1 MDPTVFNQKLQK
13 PYCVGQATASLVH
26 MLGQHPLLPSGSKAA
41 SESNE
46 EYVTYCNEE
55 MNYRIHSQDSRELEL
70 GKMLFE
76 NGMNQKCFLAIHC
89 FDYLI

>member
-1 MDPTVFNQKLQK
+1 
-13 PYCVGQATASLVH
+13 
-26 MLGQHPLLPSGSKAA
+26 MLGQHPLLPSESKAI

-55 MNYRIHSQDSRELEL
+55 MNYALHTQDSRELEL

-76 NGMNQKCFLAIHC
+76 NEMNQKLSRNI
-89 FDYLI
+89 